1 MSSDKIGAY
10 FRHHATELSRQA
22 QHIGE
27 MFAAHRPSSGS
38 NKEQEI
44 RKFFAEHLS
53 GNIGV
58 GTGLIASEE
67 TIATEQDVILYDR
80 NSNSPLHGEGS
91 KSIFLIETIYG
102 LIECKSHLGRDEFLN
117 SVEKFT
123 KIDRLPRNLVSELGP
138 KIDDTL
144 YCIFAF
150 SGPDPETLVK
160 YYEQAFAR
168 DGARVP
174 DFIVV
179 PNRYIVVGGKY
190 RILAGFGKE
199 GSGMRDDANA
209 PLGNLQRFFDLYSAG
224 DETLFI
230 FFHYLQKWLW
240 TAGSR
245 KPNLLA
251 YRPTDKVYGN
261 YETYELKWSPT
272 KTSP

>member
-10 FRHHATELSRQA
+10 FRHHATELTRQA
-22 QHIGE
+22 KHIGE

-80 NSNSPLHGEGS
+80 NSNSPLHGEGL

-102 LIECKSHLGRDEFLN
+102 LIECKSHLGRDEFLS

-123 KIDRLPRNLVSELGP
+123 KIDQLPRNLVSEVGP
-138 KIDDTL
+138 RIDDTL

-160 YYEQAFAR
+160 YYEQAFVR

-179 PNRYIVVGGKY
+179 PNRYVVIGGKY
-190 RILAGFGKE
+190 RALARFGQE
-199 GSGMRDDANA
+199 GSGMRAGANA
-209 PLGNLQRFFDLYSAG
+209 PSGNLQRFFDLYSAD

-230 FFHYLQKWLW
+230 FFHFLQKWLW
-240 TAGSR
+240 AAGSR

-251 YRPTDKVYGN
+251 YRPADKVYGK
-261 YETYELKWSPT
+261 YESYELKRSP
-272 KTSP
+272 